1 MSLVFTNGC
10 FDILHRGHLEMF
22 RFCKTKADF
31 LLVGIDSDTRVKKL
45 KGQSRPINCENDR
58 KLMLESIRWIDK
70 VVIFN
75 DEQQLSELIK
85 NSQPDIM
92 VVGSDYKNKNVIGSN
107 FAKQLIFFERLNE
120 YSTTKTIQYITNR

>member
-22 RFCKTKADF
+22 RFCKSKADF
-31 LLVGIDSDTRVKKL
+31 LLVGIDSDARVKKL
-45 KGQSRPINCENDR
+45 KGESRPINCENDR
-58 KLMLESIRWIDK
+58 KLMLESIRWVDK